1 MRTIHEPNA
10 SLINIIKSML
20 IKDTKEWK
28 LRIQRNPLRFLFY
41 LIILA
46 FLFAIKLWLGILFLS
61 ILFLLIFI
69 DYILG
74 VSSAIHFAYEH
85 LKKNPE
91 GLKLGLDEEGFYVK
105 KPNKHNWQKFF
116 WHSYS
121 VAFIINSQ
129 KSLIL
134 YNSENKKYTFFFGEK
149 MNNEDFAFLK
159 KMVCD
164 KIPKLY

>member
-1 MRTIHEPNA
+1 
-10 SLINIIKSML
+10 ML

-28 LRIQRNPLRFLFY
+28 LRIKRNPFRFLFY
-41 LIILA
+41 LIIVA
-46 FLFAIKLWLGILFLS
+46 ILFSLKFWLGMIFLS

-74 VSSAIHFAYEH
+74 VSSAIRFASEQS
-85 LKKNPE
+85 KKYPE
-91 GLKLGLDEEGFYVK
+91 GLKIGLDEEGFYVK
-105 KPNKHNWQKFF
+105 IPNKNNWQKFF

-134 YNSENKKYTFFFGEK
+134 YDRGNKKYTFFFGEK
-149 MNNEDFAFLK
+149 MNNEDFVLLK
-159 KMVCD
+159 NLVCE